1 MDNPQSQPG
10 RNGGV
15 PFFCLHLGPN
25 GRVAHADA
33 GATALWGALAGAA
46 CPAPRPPTGGVLDW
60 TWAGRVWRLWA
71 VAEADG
77 GLVLRGLG
85 VTDLAETAALAE
97 VRKGQLEAILSGAHE
112 GMVIAAAGRIVFA
125 NPFMERLTGYDAAT
139 LRSRPFADF
148 LHPDDREAVLS
159 IHLRRLAGQD
169 APQNYAFRIVAASG
183 AVRSINASSGRIEWD
198 GAPAAV
204 SFLAD
209 VSAQKAAEAALAD
222 LVRDQEA
229 VIASR
234 TANLREANAR
244 LTAEIAERRQA
255 NERLTAEIAGHERTA
270 QKLKAARLKVA
281 KALRAKSVFLANVS
295 HEIRTPLNVVL
306 GMADM
311 ALRPDS
317 RGQVDQV
324 RTLEMIRDA
333 GSSLRNILGDL
344 LDLSRA
350 EAGRLELEQ
359 APFSPRRVLA
369 GVLAANQMPASR
381 NGIVVSG
388 EAAPDVP
395 EWLLGDAGRLGQ
407 VLGNLVGNA
416 LKFTPA
422 GSVAVAATLVKTGRN
437 APAGSVT
444 VRFVVRDTGI
454 GIPADKQKTIFE
466 SFSQADDTISRRF
479 GGTGLGLAI
488 CRRLVGLMGGRMR
501 LQSIPDQGSEFSFTA
516 RFAPTD
522 GPPETPPQPWPSPE
536 LPPLDIL
543 LAEDS
548 DLSAEMIHAF
558 LTPKGHHVV
567 RATNGEEALRILAHR
582 RFDLVLMDI
591 QMPVMDGIAAA
602 RAIRA
607 GAVPGAD
614 GSIPIVALTAF
625 GAAHDRERILQ
636 SGVTEYLSKPV
647 NLDRLLDVMA
657 RSLGLGSEP
666 GPDPAPGPVPAG
678 ADDTAIDAGRDAALA
693 NLGGDL
699 ELYNVLVGIFLRDT
713 PADRR
718 ALEAAQAAGDVS
730 RVALCAHSIK
740 GNAAIVGATPA
751 AERARE
757 LEQAARAGHGEA
769 LGPLVRTLAAVVER
783 TLAGFAAKGHLPA
796 QA

>member
-1 MDNPQSQPG
+1 
-10 RNGGV
+10 
-15 PFFCLHLGPN
+15 L
-25 GRVAHADA
+25 
-33 GATALWGALAGAA
+33 
-46 CPAPRPPTGGVLDW
+46 
-60 TWAGRVWRLWA
+60 
-71 VAEADG
+71 
-77 GLVLRGLG
+77 
-85 VTDLAETAALAE
+85 
-97 VRKGQLEAILSGAHE
+97 
-112 GMVIAAAGRIVFA
+112 
-125 NPFMERLTGYDAAT
+125 
-139 LRSRPFADF
+139 
-148 LHPDDREAVLS
+148 
-159 IHLRRLAGQD
+159 
-169 APQNYAFRIVAASG
+169 
-183 AVRSINASSGRIEWD
+183 
-198 GAPAAV
+198 
-204 SFLAD
+204 
-209 VSAQKAAEAALAD
+209 
-222 LVRDQEA
+222 
-229 VIASR
+229 
-234 TANLREANAR
+234 
-244 LTAEIAERRQA
+244 
-255 NERLTAEIAGHERTA
+255 
-270 QKLKAARLKVA
+270 
-281 KALRAKSVFLANVS
+281 
-295 HEIRTPLNVVL
+295 
-306 GMADM
+306 
-311 ALRPDS
+311 
-317 RGQVDQV
+317 
-324 RTLEMIRDA
+324 
-333 GSSLRNILGDL
+333 
-344 LDLSRA
+344 
-350 EAGRLELEQ
+350 
-359 APFSPRRVLA
+359 
-369 GVLAANQMPASR
+369 
-381 NGIVVSG
+381 SG

-422 GSVAVAATLVKTGRN
+422 GSVTVAATLAKTSRN

-501 LQSIPDQGSEFSFTA
+501 LKSVPDQGSEFFFTA
-516 RFAPTD
+516 RFAPSV
-522 GPPETPPQPWPSPE
+522 GQSETPPPSPSPE

-548 DLSAEMIHAF
+548 DLSAEMIQAF

-567 RATNGEEALRILAHR
+567 RASNGEEALRILAQR

-607 GAVPGAD
+607 GAVPGAA
-614 GSIPIVALTAF
+614 STIPIVALTAF

-647 NLDRLLDVMA
+647 NLDRLLDVLA
-657 RSLGLGSEP
+657 RCLGLGPEP
-666 GPDPAPGPVPAG
+666 QARVAPGPVPAG
-678 ADDTAIDAGRDAALA
+678 ADAAAIDAGRDVALA

-718 ALEAAQAAGDVS
+718 ALEAAQAAGDVP

-751 AERARE
+751 ADQARE
-757 LEQAARAGHGEA
+757 LEQAARAGQREA
-769 LGPLVRTLAAVVER
+769 LGPLVQALGVAVDR

-796 QA
+796 EA